1 METPRQPGN
10 IAVSERRARPSPLL
24 AWYAVGVLMIAF
36 VFSFLD
42 RLILS
47 LLVPPIM
54 EDLDISNFSI
64 GLLGG
69 LYFAIFYALMGLPI
83 GRLADR
89 SSRRLIVSAGI
100 FLWSL
105 MTMACGLAKNFWH
118 LALARVGVGVGEAT
132 LSPCAYSLIS
142 DYFPRE
148 RLGTALGMF
157 QCSAFIGA
165 GIAFL
170 AGAQV
175 IDLVAA
181 IPFDRLP
188 AALADVLVRFRPWQ
202 LAFMIVGLPGVL
214 VALLALTLREPA
226 RQGLMEG
233 VGQKI
238 PWREVRRFFSRRR
251 RMFLGH
257 FFGFAIL
264 AAPIAN
270 LLLWG
275 PTHMIRNLGY
285 TAPEAGRLLGWILLF
300 CAPAAV
306 LAGGWFTD
314 FLRRRGRVGAP
325 FLVGIIAAAALTP
338 LCLITTQLQSGFWTL
353 ALLVPYAF
361 FGCFATA
368 SGPAALQLVTPNQL
382 RATVSAVWMLALN
395 ILSALSGPTVV
406 GLVIDGVFG
415 YDEAVG
421 RAVAMVG
428 AVAAPV
434 AGLFLLYGLKHF
446 RAAVR
451 EQ

>member
-1 METPRQPGN
+1 MKH
-10 IAVSERRARPSPLL
+10 SRPSSLV

-36 VFSFLD
+36 IFSFLD

-54 EDLDISNFSI
+54 RDLQIDNFAI

-89 SSRRLIVSAGI
+89 NSRKLIVSVGI
-100 FLWSL
+100 FLWSV
-105 MTMACGLAKNFWH
+105 MTMACGLARNFWH

-142 DYFPRE
+142 DYFPKE
-148 RLGTALGMF
+148 RLGTALGVF

-165 GIAFL
+165 GVAFL
-170 AGAQV
+170 VGAQV
-175 IDLVAA
+175 IDLVEA
-181 IPFDRLP
+181 IPFERLP
-188 AALADVLVRFRPWQ
+188 DGLAGFLTQFKPWQ

-214 VALLALTLREPA
+214 VALLALTIREPV
-226 RQGLMEG
+226 RQGLMAG
-233 VGQKI
+233 VEQKI
-238 PWREVRRFFSRRR
+238 PWPEVGRFFAGRW
-251 RMFLGH
+251 RMFLAH

-270 LLLWG
+270 MLLWG

-285 TAPEAGRLLGWILLF
+285 SASESGRLLGWILLF
-300 CAPAAV
+300 CSPAAV
-306 LAGGWFTD
+306 FAGGWFTD
-314 FLRRRGRVGAP
+314 FLRRRGRVDAP

-338 LCLITTQLQSGFWTL
+338 LCLITTQLESGFWTL
-353 ALLVPYAF
+353 VLLVPYAF
-361 FGCFATA
+361 FGCFAVA

-395 ILSALSGPTVV
+395 ILSAVAGPTTV
-406 GLVIDGVFG
+406 GFVIDRVFG

-421 RAVAMVG
+421 RSIAVVG
-428 AVAAPV
+428 AIASPI

-446 RAAVR
+446 RAAAR
-451 EQ
+451 NA

>member
-1 METPRQPGN
+1 M
-10 IAVSERRARPSPLL
+10 
-24 AWYAVGVLMIAF
+24 AWYAVGVLMVAF

-54 EDLDISNFSI
+54 EDLNITNTAI

-69 LYFAIFYALMGLPI
+69 LYFAVFYALMGLPL

-89 SSRRLIVSAGI
+89 SSRKLIVSAGI

-105 MTMACGLAKNFWH
+105 MTVACGLARNFWQ

-148 RLGTALGMF
+148 RLGAALGVF
-157 QCSAFIGA
+157 QSAAFIGA
-165 GIAFL
+165 GLAFL
-170 AGAQV
+170 AGGQV

-181 IPFDRLP
+181 IPLERLP
-188 AALADVLVRFRPWQ
+188 GGLAGFLSQFRPWQ
-202 LAFMIVGLPGVL
+202 LAFMIVGLPGVG
-214 VALLALTLREPA
+214 VALLALTIREPA
-226 RQGLMEG
+226 RQGLMAG
-233 VGQKI
+233 VEQKV
-238 PWREVRRFFSRRR
+238 PWPVVRSFFSQHW
-251 RMFLGH
+251 RMFLAH

-285 TAPEAGRLLGWILLF
+285 SAPEVGWLLGWILLL
-300 CAPAAV
+300 CSPPAV
-306 LAGGWFTD
+306 FAGGWLTD
-314 FLRRRGRVGAP
+314 FLRRRGRVDAP

-338 LCLITTQLQSGFWTL
+338 ICLVTTQLESPFWTL
-353 ALLVPYAF
+353 VLLCPYAF
-361 FGCFATA
+361 FACFAVA
-368 SGPAALQLVTPNQL
+368 SAPAALQLVTPNQL

-395 ILSALSGPTVV
+395 ILSAIAGPTAV
-406 GLVIDGVFG
+406 GFVIDGVFG
-415 YDEAVG
+415 YDQAVG
-421 RAVAMVG
+421 RAMALASTVATP
-428 AVAAPV
+428 A
-434 AGLFLLYGLKHF
+434 AGLLLLFGLKHF
-446 RAAVR
+446 RAAAR
-451 EQ
+451 QT

>member
-1 METPRQPGN
+1 MSR
-10 IAVSERRARPSPLL
+10 SRPSPLV

-36 VFSFLD
+36 IFSFLD

-54 EDLDISNFSI
+54 RDLQIDNFAI

-69 LYFAIFYALMGLPI
+69 LYFAFFYALMGLPI

-89 SSRRLIVSAGI
+89 GSRRLIVAAGI

-105 MTMACGLAKNFWH
+105 MTAACGLARNFWH

-142 DYFPRE
+142 DYFPKDRI
-148 RLGTALGMF
+148 GTALGVF
-157 QCSAFIGA
+157 QCAAFIGA

-170 AGAQV
+170 VGAQV

-181 IPFDRLP
+181 IPFERLP
-188 AALADVLVRFRPWQ
+188 GGLAGFLTQFKPWQ
-202 LAFMIVGLPGVL
+202 LAFMIVGLPGIL
-214 VALLALTLREPA
+214 VALLALTIREPV

-233 VGQKI
+233 VEQRI
-238 PWREVRRFFSRRR
+238 PWPKVLAFFSAHR
-251 RMFLGH
+251 RMFLAH
-257 FFGFAIL
+257 FCGFAIL

-270 LLLWG
+270 MLLWG

-285 TAPEAGRLLGWILLF
+285 SASESGRLLGWILLF
-300 CAPAAV
+300 CSPAAV
-306 LAGGWFTD
+306 FAGGWLTD
-314 FLRRRGRVGAP
+314 FLRRRGRVDAP

-353 ALLVPYAF
+353 ALFVPYAF
-361 FGCFATA
+361 FGCFAVA
-368 SGPAALQLVTPNQL
+368 SGPAALQLVAPNQL

-395 ILSALSGPTVV
+395 ILSAIAGPTAV
-406 GLVIDGVFG
+406 GFVIDSVFG

-421 RAVAMVG
+421 RSIAVVG
-428 AVAAPV
+428 AIASPI

-446 RAAVR
+446 RAAAR
-451 EQ
+451 AA

>member
-1 METPRQPGN
+1 MNSAPQRPG
-10 IAVSERRARPSPLL
+10 PLV

-36 VFSFLD
+36 IFSFLD

-54 EDLDISNFSI
+54 RDLNIDNFAI

-105 MTMACGLAKNFWH
+105 MTAACGLARNFWH

-142 DYFPRE
+142 DYFPRD
-148 RLGTALGMF
+148 RIGTALGVF
-157 QCSAFIGA
+157 QCAAFIGA
-165 GIAFL
+165 GVAFL
-170 AGAQV
+170 VGAQV
-175 IDLVAA
+175 IELVAA

-188 AALADVLVRFRPWQ
+188 EGIAAPLMRFKPWQ
-202 LAFMIVGLPGVL
+202 LAFIIVGLPGIL
-214 VALLALTLREPA
+214 VALLALTMREPA

-233 VGQKI
+233 VEQKV
-238 PWREVRRFFSRRR
+238 PWPVVIGFFSKRR
-251 RMFLGH
+251 RMFLAH

-264 AAPIAN
+264 AAPVAN

-275 PTHMIRNLGY
+275 PTHLIRNLGF
-285 TAPEAGRLLGWILLF
+285 TASESGRYLGWILLI
-300 CAPAAV
+300 CSPAAV
-306 LAGGWFTD
+306 FAGGWLTD
-314 FLRRRGRVGAP
+314 FLRRRGRVDAP
-325 FLVGIIAAAALTP
+325 LWVGIIAAGALTP
-338 LCLITTQLQSGFWTL
+338 LCLITTQLGSPFWTMVL
-353 ALLVPYAF
+353 FCPYAF
-361 FGCFATA
+361 FGCFAVA

-395 ILSALSGPTVV
+395 ILSAIAGPTAV
-406 GLVIDGVFG
+406 GFVIDSVFG
-415 YDEAVG
+415 YNEAVG
-421 RAVAMVG
+421 SSIALVG
-428 AVAAPV
+428 AIASPV
-434 AGLFLLYGLKHF
+434 AGGFLIYGLKHF
-446 RAAVR
+446 RAAAR
-451 EQ
+451 DA

>member
-1 METPRQPGN
+1 MNSG
-10 IAVSERRARPSPLL
+10 RPSPVV

-36 VFSFLD
+36 IFSFLD

-54 EDLDISNFSI
+54 RDLQIDNFAI

-69 LYFAIFYALMGLPI
+69 LYFAVFYALMGLPI

-89 SSRRLIVSAGI
+89 SSRRLIVAAGI

-105 MTMACGLAKNFWH
+105 MTAACGLARNFWH

-142 DYFPRE
+142 DYFPKE
-148 RLGTALGMF
+148 RLGTALGVF
-157 QCSAFIGA
+157 QCAAFIGA
-165 GIAFL
+165 GVAFL
-170 AGAQV
+170 VGAQV
-175 IDLVAA
+175 IELVAA

-188 AALADVLVRFRPWQ
+188 EGLAAFLGQFKPWQ

-214 VALLALTLREPA
+214 VALLALTIREPV
-226 RQGLMEG
+226 RQGLMAG
-233 VGQKI
+233 VEQQI
-238 PWREVRRFFSRRR
+238 PWPEVWRFFARNW
-251 RMFLGH
+251 RMFLAH
-257 FFGFAIL
+257 FCGFAIL

-285 TAPEAGRLLGWILLF
+285 TAPEAGRALGWILLI
-300 CAPAAV
+300 CSPAAV
-306 LAGGWFTD
+306 FAGGWFTD
-314 FLRRRGRVGAP
+314 FLRRRGRVDAP

-338 LCLITTQLQSGFWTL
+338 LCLVTTQLESGFWTL
-353 ALLVPYAF
+353 VLCVPYAF
-361 FGCFATA
+361 FACFAVA

-395 ILSALSGPTVV
+395 ILSALAGPTLV
-406 GLVIDGVFG
+406 GLAIDGVFG

-421 RAVAMVG
+421 RSVALVG
-428 AVAAPV
+428 AIASPI
-434 AGLFLLYGLKHF
+434 AGLFLYYGLKHF
-446 RAAVR
+446 RTAAR
-451 EQ
+451 AA

>member
-1 METPRQPGN
+1 MNSG
-10 IAVSERRARPSPLL
+10 RPSPLV

-36 VFSFLD
+36 IFSFLD

-54 EDLDISNFSI
+54 RDLEVSNFAI

-89 SSRRLIVSAGI
+89 SSRKLIVSAGI
-100 FLWSL
+100 FLWSA
-105 MTMACGLAKNFWH
+105 MTVACGLARNFWH

-148 RLGTALGMF
+148 RLGTALGVF
-157 QCSAFIGA
+157 QCAAFIGA
-165 GIAFL
+165 GVAFL
-170 AGAQV
+170 VGAQV
-175 IDLVAA
+175 IELVAA
-181 IPFDRLP
+181 IPFERLP
-188 AALADVLVRFRPWQ
+188 PGLAAFLTQFRPWQ

-214 VALLALTLREPA
+214 VALLALTIREPV
-226 RQGLMEG
+226 RQGLMQG
-233 VGQKI
+233 VDQKI
-238 PWREVRRFFSRRR
+238 PWPEVARFFSERW
-251 RMFLGH
+251 RMFLAH

-270 LLLWG
+270 ILLWG

-285 TAPEAGRLLGWILLF
+285 SASEAGRLMGWILLL
-300 CAPAAV
+300 CSPAAV

-314 FLRRRGRVGAP
+314 FLRRRGRVDAP
-325 FLVGIIAAAALTP
+325 FLVGIVAAAALTP
-338 LCLITTQLQSGFWTL
+338 LCLITTQLESGFWTL
-353 ALLVPYAF
+353 ALMVPYAF
-361 FGCFATA
+361 FGCFAVA
-368 SGPAALQLVTPNQL
+368 SGPAALQLVAPNQL

-395 ILSALSGPTVV
+395 ILSAAAGPTAV

-421 RAVAMVG
+421 RSIALVG
-428 AVAAPV
+428 ALAAPV
-434 AGLFLLYGLKHF
+434 AGIFLLYGLKHF
-446 RAAVR
+446 RNAAQG
-451 EQ
+451 E

>member
-1 METPRQPGN
+1 MNRG
-10 IAVSERRARPSPLL
+10 RPSSLV

-36 VFSFLD
+36 IFSFLD

-54 EDLDISNFSI
+54 RDLEIDNFAI

-105 MTMACGLAKNFWH
+105 MTVACGLARNFWQ

-148 RLGTALGMF
+148 RLGTALGVF
-157 QCSAFIGA
+157 QCAAFIGA
-165 GIAFL
+165 GVAFL
-170 AGAQV
+170 VGAQV
-175 IDLVAA
+175 IELVAA
-181 IPFDRLP
+181 IPFERLP
-188 AALADVLVRFRPWQ
+188 AGLAGFLTQFKPWQ

-214 VALLALTLREPA
+214 VALLALTIREPV
-226 RQGLMEG
+226 RQGLMAGME
-233 VGQKI
+233 QKV
-238 PWREVRRFFSRRR
+238 PWPEVWRFFAKHW
-251 RMFLGH
+251 RMFLAH
-257 FFGFAIL
+257 FCGFAIL

-285 TAPEAGRLLGWILLF
+285 TAPEAGRALGLILLF
-300 CAPAAV
+300 CSPTAV
-306 LAGGWFTD
+306 FVGGWFTD
-314 FLRRRGRVGAP
+314 FLRRRGRVDSP

-338 LCLITTQLQSGFWTL
+338 LCLITTQLDSGFWTL
-353 ALLVPYAF
+353 VLCVPYAF
-361 FGCFATA
+361 FACFATA

-395 ILSALSGPTVV
+395 ILSAIAGPTLV
-406 GLVIDGVFG
+406 GLAIDSVFG

-421 RAVAMVG
+421 RSIAVVG
-428 AVAAPV
+428 AVASPI

-446 RAAVR
+446 RAAAR
-451 EQ
+451 NA